1 MNINVKDPQYSAG
14 APTAPL
20 IDNFGRQVTYLR
32 VSVTDRCD
40 FRCTYCMSEKMKFL
54 PKKEVLSFE
63 ELCQIIEIFIERGVN
78 KIRLTGGEPLVRKDI
93 MQLVERISKYL
104 ANGLLNEL
112 TLTTNG
118 SQLKRYARQLV
129 DNGIKRINVSLDT
142 KNAEKFTRITRRG
155 KLSQVLEGID
165 AADAAGLKIKL
176 NMVAMRD
183 FNEHEITP
191 MITWAHSRGFDLTLI
206 EEMPMGQVSGDR
218 RERFLSLREVRDNL
232 AKDFTLEKIDHQ
244 SGGPARYVHLSET
257 GGRVGFITPMSHNF
271 CESCNRV
278 RLTCTGKLYLCL
290 GRENQMDLRQ
300 PLRELGKDGLH
311 EFLTKAMSIKP
322 KGHDF
327 DYSRIDPATD
337 RHMSVT
343 GG

>member
-1 MNINVKDPQYSAG
+1 MNINIKTPQNSTT
-14 APTAPL
+14 APSAPL
-20 IDNFGRQVTYLR
+20 IDNFGRHVTYLR

-40 FRCTYCMSEKMKFL
+40 FRCTYCMSETMKFL

-63 ELCQIIEIFIERGVN
+63 ELCQIIEIFVERGVN

-93 MQLVERISKYL
+93 MQLVERISKHL
-104 ANGLLNEL
+104 STGSLNEL

-118 SQLKRYARQLV
+118 SQLKRYAKQLV

-142 KNAEKFTRITRRG
+142 RDSEKFTRITRRG
-155 KLSQVLEGID
+155 KLEQVLEGID

-206 EEMPMGQVSGDR
+206 EEMPLGQVSGDR
-218 RERFLSLREVRDNL
+218 RKRFLSLREVRDNL

-244 SGGPARYVHLSET
+244 SGGPARYVRLNET
-257 GGRVGFITPMSHNF
+257 GGRVGFITPMTHNF

-278 RLTCTGKLYLCL
+278 RLTCTGRLYLCL

-300 PLRELGKDGLH
+300 PLREHGKDGLNKI
-311 EFLTKAMSIKP
+311 LTQAMSIKP